1 MEDNLTWQST
11 ICTVLEYLRSSEG
24 NDMSDSF
31 MSDLDRIIVLE
42 AMRSI
47 SHSRLVDEKL
57 NDIAN
62 TIRYYDSEDLDN
74 CLEELIEYVRD
85 YE

>member
-11 ICTVLEYLRSSEG
+11 ICTVLEYLRSSEA

-42 AMRSI
+42 AMRSM

>member
-24 NDMSDSF
+24 ND

>member
-1 MEDNLTWQST
+1 MEST
-11 ICTVLEYLRSSEG
+11 ICTVLEYLRSSEA
-24 NDMSDSF
+24 NDMSERH
-31 MSDLDRIIVLE
+31 MSDVDRIIVLE

-57 NDIAN
+57 NDTAN